1 MMMGGKYQG
10 VILILCAEMF
20 ISMSR
25 ALENELIENISSITN
40 KLILGFNVKIKDLSF
55 SSNAGKS

>member
-10 VILILCAEMF
+10 VMLILCTEMF

-25 ALENELIENISSITN
+25 ALENELIENTSSIKN
-40 KLILGFNVKIKDLSF
+40 KLILGINVKIKDLSF